1 MGAVGHEE
9 QRMLLPLHVDAVRKR
24 AAIWVPAIRPPS
36 SVVAMTAV
44 ADPDSTGYTL
54 HLRFVSSVIAAS
66 TFAESACPTPASRRS
81 ESTAPG

>member
-1 MGAVGHEE
+1 
-9 QRMLLPLHVDAVRKR
+9 MLLPLHVDVVRKR

-44 ADPDSTGYTL
+44 ADPDSPGDTL
-54 HLRFVSSVIAAS
+54 RQGFVLSVIAVS
-66 TFAESACPTPASRRS
+66 TFAEGAFSTPASRRS